1 MKVPT
6 VVKNENGETVV
17 TLPLEGTDLDGSP
30 RRVVVTLPPGRE
42 LDTMA
47 VHEILETLARVAART
62 GIA

>member
-1 MKVPT
+1 LSREEVDAMKVPT
-6 VVKNENGETVV
+6 V
-17 TLPLEGTDLDGSP
+17 
-30 RRVVVTLPPGRE
+30 VVVTLPPGRE